1 MTVRSITTPLNEKT
15 IAELRVGDRVTVT
28 GVLYTARDMAHR
40 RLIDALEKGDA
51 LPFDVK
57 GQVIYYM
64 GPAPAKPGQVIGSA
78 GPTTSGRMDVYTPA
92 LLAAG
97 LKGMVGKGNRSDAV
111 KQAMKQYGA
120 VYFAATGGAGALI
133 ARTIKKVDIIAYED
147 LGTEAIRRLEVEQLP
162 VIVVNDMYGG
172 DLYEEGKARYRS
184 KELGAALGTAEPQA
198 DDAEQACNTL
208 TVDDFSCGDQV

>member
-1 MTVRSITTPLNEKT
+1 MLRSITTPLDDSVVAGLK
-15 IAELRVGDRVTVT
+15 AGDRVTVS

-40 RLIDALEKGDA
+40 RLIEALNRGEA
-51 LPFDVK
+51 LPFDIA

-64 GPAPAKPGQVIGSA
+64 GPAPAKPGQAIGSA

-97 LKGMVGKGNRSDAV
+97 LKGMIGKGNRSDAV
-111 KQAMKQYGA
+111 RQAITEHRA

-133 ARTIKKVDIIAYED
+133 ARSIKKAEVIAYED

-162 VIVVNDMYGG
+162 LTVVNDMYGG
-172 DLYEEGKARYRS
+172 DLYGEGKARYRI
-184 KELGAALGTAEPQA
+184 G
-198 DDAEQACNTL
+198 C
-208 TVDDFSCGDQV
+208 